1 MKVLL
6 GFALIAGG
14 VAFGLYMG
22 NVALGVLAFVL
33 AGFGGYITG
42 MLASRW

>member
-14 VAFGLYMG
+14 VAFGLHTG
-22 NVALGVLAFVL
+22 NVPIGVMAFVI
-33 AGFGGYITG
+33 AGFIGYITV
-42 MLASRW
+42 LRASRW